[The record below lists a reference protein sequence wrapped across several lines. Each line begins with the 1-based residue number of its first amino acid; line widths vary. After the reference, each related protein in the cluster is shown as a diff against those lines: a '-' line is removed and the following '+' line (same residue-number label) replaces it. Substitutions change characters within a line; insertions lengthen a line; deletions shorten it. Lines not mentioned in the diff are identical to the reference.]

1 MSQEAF
7 TKAFQSQSKPSAP
20 ALEPLPEP
28 VRAAATTVLDHHDM
42 VAQRATMDQIA
53 QEIVSHGPATPHIEN
68 ANLTPTSSITERTV
82 RHENPD
88 LKPKMEMEETV
99 PLPSKANTDDEFDL

>member
-1 MSQEAF
+1 
-7 TKAFQSQSKPSAP
+7 
-20 ALEPLPEP
+20 
-28 VRAAATTVLDHHDM
+28 M

-99 PLPSKANTDDEFDL
+99 PLPSKADTDDEFDL